1 MASSQAITVSAA
13 VVAALL
19 LAGCPGGDDWSL
31 ISNADTDCFSVQVLP
46 DAPSVGDDDDSAGD
60 DDDSASAGDS
70 LTIDIHSSP
79 GLFDLDVIGEA
90 EISPTEGPAGTR
102 FVISVALVDTG
113 STQGNPTTS
122 VDRATVRVDN
132 GDLDLNELEMEPSP
146 VDERLWTITLVA
158 GGDPDTTTRNDSI
171 CVALYTS
178 TGTE

>member
-1 MASSQAITVSAA
+1 MASSQAMTVGTA
-13 VVAALL
+13 VVGALL
-19 LAGCPGGDDWSL
+19 FAGCPGGDEWSL

-46 DAPSVGDDDDSAGD
+46 DAGDDDDSAGD
-60 DDDSASAGDS
+60 DDDSASAEDS
-70 LTIDIHSSP
+70 RTIDLYSAP

-158 GGDPDTTTRNDSI
+158 GGDPNTTTRNDSI